1 MHVFH
6 YERDDYMSIEK
17 IAVLGAGQ
25 MGNGIAQVC
34 AQSGYDVAMRDIKQE
49 FLDNGMKTIRKNLER
64 GLKKDKITEE
74 EIEEILDSINPVIDL
89 GEAVGDADLII
100 EAVPEIVKL
109 KLEVWEDV
117 ENLAKEDAIF
127 ASNTSSISI
136 TQMGAVT
143 KRPEKF
149 IGMHFFNPVPVMK
162 LVEIIRGA
170 ATEDETVEVI
180 ETVAAELGKET
191 VLVEEAPGFA
201 VNRLLVPAINEAIF
215 AIQEGVA
222 TVADMD
228 KSIEL
233 GLNWPMGPLK
243 LADFVGLD
251 TLLHIAD
258 YFVEEFKDSK
268 YRAPPLLRKL
278 VRAGW
283 VGRKAGKGFYDY
295 SGDKPK
301 PLDF

>member
-1 MHVFH
+1 MT
-6 YERDDYMSIEK
+6 IEK

-34 AQSGYDVAMRDIKQE
+34 AQAGYNVAMRDIKQE
-49 FLDNGMKTIRKNLER
+49 FLDSGMKTIRKNLER
-64 GLKKDKITEE
+64 GLKKDKITKE

-89 GEAVGDADLII
+89 EEAVSDADLII

-117 ENLAKEDAIF
+117 EGLAKEEAVF

-162 LVEIIRGA
+162 LIEIIRGA
-170 ATEDETVEVI
+170 ATDDDTVEVI
-180 ETVAAELGKET
+180 ESVAAELGKET

-222 TVADMD
+222 SVADMD

-295 SGDKPK
+295 SGDKPE
-301 PLDF
+301 PLEF

>member
-49 FLDNGMKTIRKNLER
+49 FLDNGMKTIQKNLER

-301 PLDF
+301 PLEF